1 MGMKGDPG
9 SVGAAGK
16 KGDKGEKGESVKG
29 SSAGPVPQ
37 TNWKQCVWR
46 INAQTDNGEIK
57 VKDETINFQNVIRQ

>member
-1 MGMKGDPG
+1 MKGDPG

-29 SSAGPVPQ
+29 SLAGPVPQ

-46 INAQTDNGEIK
+46 INTQTDNGKIK
-57 VKDETINFQNVIRQ
+57 VKDEKINIQNIICQ